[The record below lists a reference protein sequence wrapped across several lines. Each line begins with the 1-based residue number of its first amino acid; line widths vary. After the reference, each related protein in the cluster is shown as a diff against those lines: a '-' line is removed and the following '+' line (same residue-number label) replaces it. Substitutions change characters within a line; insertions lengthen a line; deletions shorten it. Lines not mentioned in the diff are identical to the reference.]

1 MSFGQAVSSVFSKY
15 ATFSGRAR
23 RSEYWYW
30 ALFTFILLAV
40 AGGLDNVLKT
50 TLSGQQF
57 GWFYIVAALA
67 IAIPTIAVTVR
78 RLHDTDRSGWWYLLT
93 FVCGIGAIIV
103 FVFCLIDGTP
113 GPNKYGDS
121 PKAA

>member
-30 ALFTFILLAV
+30 ILFVVLLSVV
-40 AGGLDNVLKT
+40 ASLLDNVLKLRVAEGT
-50 TLSGQQF
+50 PY
-57 GWFYIVAALA
+57 GWITVIVSLALL
-67 IAIPTIAVTVR
+67 IPGIAVTVR

-93 FVCGIGAIIV
+93 FVCGIGALIV
-103 FVFCLIDGTP
+103 LVFCIIDGTP

-121 PKAA
+121 PK

>member
-1 MSFGQAVSSVFSKY
+1 MSFGQAVRAVLGQY

-50 TLSGQQF
+50 NLSGQQF

-67 IAIPTIAVTVR
+67 IVIPTIAVTVR

-93 FVCGIGAIIV
+93 IVCFIGPIIV
-103 FVFCLIDGTP
+103 FVFCVIDSTAGT
-113 GPNKYGDS
+113 NKYGDS
-121 PKAA
+121 PK